1 MDKVW
6 PIKGIKTDYEQQNN
20 KNIIFIKFNMINK
33 KTLVQLT
40 KLIFQNE
47 YIVGTTNTEIKRKER
62 EFQFLV
68 FQNID
73 RYRLIQI
80 KRKESL
86 DTIQIYTF
94 IFSIHS

>member
-6 PIKGIKTDYEQQNN
+6 PIKGIKTDYEQKNN
-20 KNIIFIKFNMINK
+20 KNNIFIKFNMVNYRIV
-33 KTLVQLT
+33 VQLT

-86 DTIQIYTF
+86 DTIPIYTF

>member
-1 MDKVW
+1 MAKVW

-86 DTIQIYTF
+86 DTIPIYTF

>member
-1 MDKVW
+1 MANVW

-73 RYRLIQI
+73 RYRLI
-80 KRKESL
+80 
-86 DTIQIYTF
+86 
-94 IFSIHS
+94 